1 MQKGKAG
8 AGGGV
13 AAKEGVIRNGRGGKF
28 QPATG
33 LTEKQERFVHAYVQN
48 GGDGRRALEA
58 AGYNYKDPAQGV
70 RELTRQR
77 HVKAAL
83 QKERERQITG
93 RVANKALRTLEDL
106 MDSEDTPAPVRFQA
120 ARFSLQM
127 AGHDA
132 GPNARGDHDRPLNEL
147 SVEELQQ
154 IVLEAGRSGIKE
166 VEGAV
171 RRRNVDDDQD

>member
-1 MQKGKAG
+1 MPRGKPG
-8 AGGGV
+8 SGGGV
-13 AAKEGVIRNGRGGKF
+13 AARQGVIRNGRGGKF
-28 QPATG
+28 QPAVG

-93 RVANKALRTLEDL
+93 RLASKALRTLEDL
-106 MDSEDTPAPVRFQA
+106 MDSEETPAPVRFQA

-127 AGHDA
+127 AGHDS
-132 GPNARGDHDRPLNEL
+132 GSDRLDPDDRPLNEL

-154 IVLEAGRSGIKE
+154 IVLDAGRSRLKTI
-166 VEGAV
+166 EGEAQ
-171 RRRNVDDDQD
+171 RADESELE